1 MIKCGKGC
9 MPECEYFTT
18 AGCVSPFNCPYK
30 IEEHNQCTI
39 STSGNTD
46 FLSGIEKFFI
56 NVVKSGVLPQEPMN
70 YDASSMKIYITYL
83 ENRIAELEDKIESG
97 RLVELPFT
105 VIDKQTKKEADE
117 YKIALEEDW
126 AKFLCYCD
134 MDGFAITQDGNLIL
148 LDECGKYTH
157 CPCDRF
163 EIKAEARLKELQEGK
178 K

>member
-70 YDASSMKIYITYL
+70 YDAASMKIYIAYL
-83 ENRIAELEDKIESG
+83 EEENEKL
-97 RLVELPFT
+97 
-105 VIDKQTKKEADE
+105 KE
-117 YKIALEEDW
+117 
-126 AKFLCYCD
+126 
-134 MDGFAITQDGNLIL
+134 M
-148 LDECGKYTH
+148 
-157 CPCDRF
+157 
-163 EIKAEARLKELQEGK
+163 LKELREGK
-178 K
+178 